1 MRKIFD
7 KYWRQKN
14 LSRNSLRGW
23 RFIPGIIKMEDG
35 LFNLCRK
42 QIENDSE
49 FREKTNFTPSDTI
62 NALVFQA
69 YRLHKLKRI
78 LRYVYNN
85 SVFYRN
91 LFNKNGLKPEDVQSI
106 QDLGKIPFTEP
117 RDLAAREYNFLCI
130 SQGKIEKV
138 ITFTSSGTI
147 GPKKRVFFT
156 ENDIEKMTDFMGVG
170 MNTVTGPEGFVQIL
184 LPGGPVMG
192 QSDLLARGVQKM
204 GARSV
209 HTGLFIP
216 SEGQIKAIIEYDTT
230 VIFGETRLIY
240 RITKETE
247 NKYDLSK
254 LGVKTL
260 FATTS
265 HLSDTMRENL
275 QRTWNCEI
283 VTHYGLTEMGLGLA
297 VDCPCGEGY
306 HYNELDIIA
315 EVINP
320 ETGAVLPDGYEGELV
335 FTSISREGMPFIRYR
350 THDIARLTTKPC
362 KCGSHLGTIS
372 HVNRRLESLVK
383 VNEGDNIYPA
393 LFDNILFKLP
403 EVVDYE
409 IYIKKDGNKQFILF
423 EVEVVKERG
432 GLKGEIAELLLGLKA
447 ISKYF
452 ELPVIKL
459 IPLGTLKRGMHF
471 KKLIKVTDYS

>member
-1 MRKIFD
+1 VS
-7 KYWRQKN
+7 Q
-14 LSRNSLRGW
+14 
-23 RFIPGIIKMEDG
+23 IPGIVKMEDG

-49 FREKTNFTPSDTI
+49 FKEKTNFTQT
-62 NALVFQA
+62 NAISAPVFQA
-69 YRLHKLKRI
+69 YRLFKLKRI
-78 LRYVYNN
+78 LLYVYDN
-85 SVFYRN
+85 SIFYRD

-106 QDLGKIPFTEP
+106 QDLSKIPFTNP
-117 RDLAAREYNFLCI
+117 RDLVAKEYDFLCI

-156 ENDIEKMTDFMGVG
+156 ESDIEKMTDFMGVG

-192 QSDLLARGVQKM
+192 QSDLLAKGVQKM

-209 HTGLFIP
+209 HTGMFIP
-216 SEGQIKAIIEYDTT
+216 SEEQIKAIIEHGST

-247 NKYDLSK
+247 DKYDLSK

-260 FATTS
+260 FVTTS
-265 HLSDTMRENL
+265 YLSDVIRENL
-275 QRTWNCEI
+275 RKAWNCEI

-297 VDCPCGEGY
+297 VDCPHGEGY
-306 HYNELDIIA
+306 HYNELDTIA

-320 ETGAVLPDGYEGELV
+320 ETGAVLPDGEEGELV

-350 THDIARLTTKPC
+350 THDIARFISKPC
-362 KCGSHLGTIS
+362 KCGSHLKTIS
-372 HVNRRLESLVK
+372 HVNRRLESLVEI
-383 VNEGDNIYPA
+383 NEGVNIYPT
-393 LFDNILFKLP
+393 LFDDIMFKFP

-409 IYIKKDGNKQFILF
+409 IYVKKEDNKQFILF
-423 EVEVVKERG
+423 EVEAIKEKN
-432 GLKGEIAELLLGLKA
+432 GLKEKIAEGLLNIEA

-452 ELPVIKL
+452 GVPGIKL
-459 IPLGTLKRGMHF
+459 VPPGALKGGIHF
-471 KKLIKVTDYS
+471 KKLIKVTH